1 MLHTSQS
8 HSLMGRSPH
17 LFGGVV
23 TKLGELSVPLVLSQQ
38 ADPPAPMRHF
48 LKSGTKTAKNGLFL
62 FWGVNVVQFSVY
74 RLHLQALS

>member
-38 ADPPAPMRHF
+38 ADHF
-48 LKSGTKTAKNGLFL
+48 LKSGTKTAKNGLSL
-62 FWGVNVVQFSVY
+62 LWGVNVVQFSVY
-74 RLHLQALS
+74 R